1 MHDHN
6 LPVVSSARPR
16 WTEDRVERLLLA
28 LFAEEPVYTA
38 PSVRSSQRHRPRHG
52 LLVAAAAICLALI
65 VPAMSARVQETSGE
79 QSPLAR
85 WVGPLP
91 ASDIAEMNLASAENS
106 DSTNADANESDGES
120 DETAEAPRSTD
131 TEDSAST

>member
-28 LFAEEPVYTA
+28 LFAEEPVYSA
-38 PSVRSSQRHRPRHG
+38 PSVRSGQRHGPRHG

-91 ASDIAEMNLASAENS
+91 ASDVTEMNLASAENS
-106 DSTNADANESDGES
+106 DSTNADANESDSES